1 MLLVDIK
8 FPLPA
13 YRGERSSF
21 GSGQVWQ
28 LEVSY
33 FTLTGT
39 LIKFHLTA
47 GERIARKVEAAFAPV
62 SGFWEGFWLFPKFK
76 GVVNLTEAPSSS
88 RLQREA

>member
-1 MLLVDIK
+1 MPLVDIK

-13 YRGERSSF
+13 YRGERSFFVST
-21 GSGQVWQ
+21 QVWQ
-28 LEVSY
+28 LEVSN

-39 LIKFHLTA
+39 LIKFHLTG
-47 GERIARKVEAAFAPV
+47 GERIARKVEAVFAPV
-62 SGFWEGFWLFPKFK
+62 LGFWLFPKFK

>member
-21 GSGQVWQ
+21 GSSQVWQ

-62 SGFWEGFWLFPKFK
+62 SGFWLFPKFK
-76 GVVNLTEAPSSS
+76 GVVNLAEAPSSS